1 MTLAKQ
7 KDFYDTKRQFQG
19 RDQPTDSHP
28 EPSVAPPDRTV
39 FVVGIGFF
47 LFVALTFALK
57 VYWAQKELS
66 PSLKAPPAKTIPAAP
81 K

>member
-28 EPSVAPPDRTV
+28 EPTVTPPNRTV
-39 FVVGIGFF
+39 FVAGVALF

-66 PSLKAPPAKTIPAAP
+66 PTLRSKPAPTP
-81 K
+81 KK